1 MIAVLRILARRVALL
16 VPLMLGIVLFVF
28 LVMRF
33 SDVDPAS
40 AFFQGANP
48 TPRQL
53 HDFREEHGLLD
64 PLPVRYV
71 HFVADLLHGDL
82 GTSALT
88 RAPVIDQVTTALPL
102 TLQLTFLGLGIAV
115 VLSLVGGVTA
125 AIHRDR
131 LPDQIIRVVSLT
143 GVAAPGFWLALL
155 MIQYLAVDLGWFPTG
170 GYINP
175 ADSFTGWLKTMTLPA
190 FALSLPVAAQLTR
203 IVRTAVVE
211 ELDKDY
217 VRTAIGSG
225 LPPRVVVGR
234 NVLRN
239 ALINP
244 LTVLGLRVG
253 YLLGGAVVI
262 ETIFS
267 LPGMGK
273 LMIDAV
279 KNGDPAVVQGV
290 VLTTAAGFVVV
301 NLVIDVLYL
310 LVNPRLRD
318 AAP

>member
-1 MIAVLRILARRVALL
+1 MTAVLRILARRVALL
-16 VPLMLGIVLFVF
+16 VPLLLGIVLFVF

-48 TPRQL
+48 TPEQL
-53 HDFREEHGLLD
+53 HQFREENGLLD
-64 PLPVRYV
+64 PLPVRYLA
-71 HFVADLLHGDL
+71 FVGDLLQGDL
-82 GTSALT
+82 GISVLN
-88 RAPVIDQVTTALPL
+88 RAPVVDQIATALPL
-102 TLQLTFLGLGIAV
+102 TMQLTFLGLGIAV
-115 VLSLVGGVTA
+115 VLSLSLGITA
-125 AIHRDR
+125 AIYRDR
-131 LPDQIIRVVSLT
+131 LPDQLIRVVSLT

-190 FALSLPVAAQLTR
+190 LALSLPVAAGLTR
-203 IVRTAVVE
+203 IIRTAVVE

-217 VRTAIGSG
+217 VRTAIGNG
-225 LPPRVVVGR
+225 LPPVVVVGR

-290 VLTTAAGFVVV
+290 VITTAVGFVVV

-310 LVNPRLRD
+310 LVNPRLRGTS
-318 AAP
+318 

>member
-1 MIAVLRILARRVALL
+1 MTAAVRVLLRRIALL
-16 VPLMLGIVLFVF
+16 VPLLLGIVLFVF

-53 HDFREEHGLLD
+53 HEFRERNGLLD
-64 PLPVRYV
+64 PLPLRYV
-71 HFVADLLHGDL
+71 HFVGALLHGDL

-88 RAPVIDQVTTALPL
+88 RAPVADQVTTALPL
-102 TLQLTFLGLGIAV
+102 TLQLTFLGLAFAV
-115 VLSLVGGVTA
+115 VLALAGGVTA
-125 AIHRDR
+125 AVYRDR
-131 LPDQIIRVVSLT
+131 FPDQAIRVLSLV

-155 MIQYLAVDLGWFPTG
+155 MIQYLAVDRGWFPTG

-175 ADSFTGWLKTMTLPA
+175 VDSVTGWLRTMALPA
-190 FALSLPVAAQLTR
+190 VALSLPVAAQLTR
-203 IVRTAVVE
+203 IVRTSVVE

-217 VRTAIGSG
+217 VRTAIGGG
-225 LPPRVVVGR
+225 LPPWVVVGR

-239 ALINP
+239 ALVNP

-262 ETIFS
+262 ETVFS

-279 KNGDPAVVQGV
+279 QNGDPAVVQGV
-290 VLTTAAGFVVV
+290 VLTTATGFVVV
-301 NLVIDVLYL
+301 NLVIDILYL
-310 LVNPRLRD
+310 LVNPRLR
-318 AAP
+318 AA

>member
-1 MIAVLRILARRVALL
+1 MIAVLRILLRRVALL

-53 HDFREEHGLLD
+53 HDFRERNGLLD

-71 HFVADLLHGDL
+71 HFVGDLLHGDL

-88 RAPVIDQVTTALPL
+88 RAPVVDQVTTALPL

-115 VLSLVGGVTA
+115 VLSLLGGVTA

-155 MIQYLAVDLGWFPTG
+155 MIQYLAVDQGWFPTG

-175 ADSFTGWLKTMTLPA
+175 ADSLTGWLRTMALPA
-190 FALSLPVAAQLTR
+190 LALSLPVAAQLTR
-203 IVRTAVVE
+203 VVRTSVVE

-239 ALINP
+239 ALVNP

-290 VLTTAAGFVVV
+290 VLTTATGFVVV

-310 LVNPRLRD
+310 LVNPRLRE
-318 AAP
+318 AT

>member
-1 MIAVLRILARRVALL
+1 MTAVVRILARRVALL
-16 VPLMLGIVLFVF
+16 VPLLLGIVLFVF

-48 TPRQL
+48 TPGQL
-53 HDFREEHGLLD
+53 HDFRERNGLLD
-64 PLPVRYV
+64 PFPVRYV
-71 HFVADLLHGDL
+71 HFVGDLLHGDL

-88 RAPVIDQVTTALPL
+88 RAPVVDQVTTALPL

-115 VLSLVGGVTA
+115 VLALLGGVTA
-125 AIHRDR
+125 ALHRDR
-131 LPDQIIRVVSLT
+131 LPDQVIRVVSLT

-155 MIQYLAVDLGWFPTG
+155 MIQYLAVDRGWFPTG
-170 GYINP
+170 GYVNP
-175 ADSFTGWLKTMTLPA
+175 GDSLSGWLRTMTLPA

-217 VRTAIGSG
+217 VRTAVGSG
-225 LPPRVVVGR
+225 LPPLVVVGR

-279 KNGDPAVVQGV
+279 QNGDPAVVQGV
-290 VLTTAAGFVVV
+290 VLTTATGFVVV
-301 NLVIDVLYL
+301 NLVIDILYL

-318 AAP
+318 AAR

>member
-1 MIAVLRILARRVALL
+1 MVTVVRILARRVALL

-48 TPRQL
+48 TAQQL
-53 HDFREEHGLLD
+53 HDFREENGLLD

-71 HFVADLLHGDL
+71 AFIADLLHGDM

-88 RAPVIDQVTTALPL
+88 RAPVVDQVMTALPL

-115 VLSLVGGVTA
+115 VLSLLGGVTA
-125 AIHRDR
+125 AIYRDR

-175 ADSFTGWLKTMTLPA
+175 ADSFTGWLKTLTLPA

-211 ELDKDY
+211 ELDRDY

-267 LPGMGK
+267 SPGWGS
-273 LMIDAV
+273 
-279 KNGDPAVVQGV
+279 
-290 VLTTAAGFVVV
+290 
-301 NLVIDVLYL
+301 
-310 LVNPRLRD
+310 
-318 AAP
+318 

>member
-1 MIAVLRILARRVALL
+1 MTAVVRILLRRIALL

-48 TPRQL
+48 TPQQL
-53 HDFREEHGLLD
+53 HQFRERNGLLD
-64 PLPVRYV
+64 PLPLRYV
-71 HFVADLLHGDL
+71 HFVGALLHGDL

-88 RAPVIDQVTTALPL
+88 RAPVAEQVTTALPL
-102 TLQLTFLGLGIAV
+102 TLQLTFLGLAFAV
-115 VLSLVGGVTA
+115 VLALAGGVTA
-125 AIHRDR
+125 AVYRGR
-131 LPDQIIRVVSLT
+131 FADQAIRVVSLI

-155 MIQYLAVDLGWFPTG
+155 MIQYLAVDRGWFPTG

-175 ADSFTGWLKTMTLPA
+175 ADSVTGWLRTMALPA
-190 FALSLPVAAQLTR
+190 VALSLPVAAQLTR
-203 IVRTAVVE
+203 IVRTSVVE

-217 VRTAIGSG
+217 VRTAIGGG
-225 LPPRVVVGR
+225 LPPWVVGR

-239 ALINP
+239 ALVNP

-279 KNGDPAVVQGV
+279 QNGDPAVVQGV
-290 VLTTAAGFVVV
+290 VLTTATGFVVV
-301 NLVIDVLYL
+301 NLVIDILYL
-310 LVNPRLRD
+310 LVNPRLR
-318 AAP
+318 AA

>member
-1 MIAVLRILARRVALL
+1 MSAVLRILLRRVALL
-16 VPLMLGIVLFVF
+16 VPLLLGIALFVF

-53 HDFREEHGLLD
+53 HDFRERNGLLD
-64 PLPVRYV
+64 PLPLRYV
-71 HFVADLLHGDL
+71 HFVRDLLHGDL

-88 RAPVIDQVTTALPL
+88 RTPVLDQVLTALPL
-102 TLQLTFLGLGIAV
+102 TLQLTFLGLSVAV
-115 VLSLVGGVTA
+115 VLALAGGITA
-125 AIHRDR
+125 AVFRDR
-131 LPDQIIRVVSLT
+131 PPDQIIRVLSLI
-143 GVAAPGFWLALL
+143 GVAAPAFWLALL
-155 MIQYLAVDLGWFPTG
+155 MIQYLAVDHGWFPTG

-175 ADSFTGWLKTMTLPA
+175 EDSVTGWLRTMALPA
-190 FALSLPVAAQLTR
+190 LALSLPVAAQLTR
-203 IVRTAVVE
+203 IVRTSVVE

-217 VRTAIGSG
+217 VRTAVGNG

-239 ALINP
+239 ALVNP

-262 ETIFS
+262 ETVFA

-273 LMIDAV
+273 LLIDAV
-279 KNGDPAVVQGV
+279 QNGDPAVVQGV
-290 VLTTAAGFVVV
+290 VLTTATGFVVV
-301 NLVIDVLYL
+301 NLVIDILYL
-310 LVNPRLRD
+310 LVNPRLRE
-318 AAP
+318 AT

>member
-1 MIAVLRILARRVALL
+1 MVAIARILLRRVALL

-48 TPRQL
+48 TPGQL
-53 HDFREEHGLLD
+53 HDFRERNGLLD
-64 PLPVRYV
+64 PLPVRYF
-71 HFVADLLHGDL
+71 HFVGDLLHGDM

-88 RAPVIDQVTTALPL
+88 RGSVLDQVTTALPL

-115 VLSLVGGVTA
+115 VLSLLGGVTA
-125 AIHRDR
+125 AIYRDR

-155 MIQYLAVDLGWFPTG
+155 MIQYLAVDQGWFPTG

-175 ADSFTGWLKTMTLPA
+175 ADSLSGWLKTMALPA
-190 FALSLPVAAQLTR
+190 LALSLPVAAQLTR
-203 IVRTAVVE
+203 IVRTSVVE

-239 ALINP
+239 ALMNP

-267 LPGMGK
+267 LPGMGS
-273 LMIDAV
+273 
-279 KNGDPAVVQGV
+279 
-290 VLTTAAGFVVV
+290 
-301 NLVIDVLYL
+301 
-310 LVNPRLRD
+310 
-318 AAP
+318 

>member
-1 MIAVLRILARRVALL
+1 MTAVVRILLRRVALL
-16 VPLMLGIVLFVF
+16 VPLLLGIVLFVF

-48 TPRQL
+48 TPGQL
-53 HDFREEHGLLD
+53 HDFRERNGLLD
-64 PLPVRYV
+64 PLPLRYV
-71 HFVADLLHGDL
+71 HFVGDLLHGDL

-88 RAPVIDQVTTALPL
+88 RAPVADQVTTALPL
-102 TLQLTFLGLGIAV
+102 TLQLTFLGLALAV
-115 VLSLVGGVTA
+115 VLALAGGVTA
-125 AIHRDR
+125 AVYRDR
-131 LPDQIIRVVSLT
+131 LPDQVIRVVSLV

-155 MIQYLAVDLGWFPTG
+155 MIQYLAVDRGWFPTG
-170 GYINP
+170 GYVNP
-175 ADSFTGWLKTMTLPA
+175 ADSVTGWLRTMALPA

-203 IVRTAVVE
+203 IVRTSVVE

-217 VRTAIGSG
+217 VRTAVGNG

-239 ALINP
+239 ALVNP

-279 KNGDPAVVQGV
+279 QNGDPAVVQSV
-290 VLTTAAGFVVV
+290 VLTTATGFVVV
-301 NLVIDVLYL
+301 NLVIDILYL
-310 LVNPRLRD
+310 LVNPRLR
-318 AAP
+318 AA

>member
-1 MIAVLRILARRVALL
+1 MIAVLRILLRRVALL

-53 HDFREEHGLLD
+53 HDFRERNGLLD

-71 HFVADLLHGDL
+71 HFVGDLLHGDM

-88 RAPVIDQVTTALPL
+88 RAPVVDQVTTALPL

-115 VLSLVGGVTA
+115 VLSLLGGVTA
-125 AIHRDR
+125 AIYRDR

-155 MIQYLAVDLGWFPTG
+155 MIQYLAVDQGWFPTG

-175 ADSFTGWLKTMTLPA
+175 ADSLTGWLRTMALPA

-203 IVRTAVVE
+203 IVRTSVVE

-290 VLTTAAGFVVV
+290 VLTTATGFVVV

-310 LVNPRLRD
+310 LVNPRLRE
-318 AAP
+318 AT

>member
-1 MIAVLRILARRVALL
+1 MTAVVRILLRRVALL
-16 VPLMLGIVLFVF
+16 VPLLLGIVLFVF

-48 TPRQL
+48 TPEQL
-53 HDFREEHGLLD
+53 HDFRERNGLLD
-64 PLPVRYV
+64 PLPVRYA
-71 HFVADLLHGDL
+71 HFVGDLLHGDL

-88 RAPVIDQVTTALPL
+88 RAPVVDQVTTALPL
-102 TLQLTFLGLGIAV
+102 TLQLAFLGLGLAV
-115 VLSLVGGVTA
+115 LLALIGGVTA
-125 AIHRDR
+125 AIYRDR
-131 LPDQIIRVVSLT
+131 LPDQIIRVGSLT
-143 GVAAPGFWLALL
+143 GVAAPAFWLALL
-155 MIQYLAVDLGWFPTG
+155 MIQYLAVDRGWFPTG
-170 GYINP
+170 GYVNP
-175 ADSFTGWLKTMTLPA
+175 ADSLTGWLRTMTLPA
-190 FALSLPVAAQLTR
+190 VALSLPVAAQLTR

-217 VRTAIGSG
+217 VRTAIGGG

-239 ALINP
+239 ALVNP

-262 ETIFS
+262 ETMFS

-279 KNGDPAVVQGV
+279 QNGDPAVVQGV

-310 LVNPRLRD
+310 LVNPRLRE
-318 AAP
+318 AA

>member
-1 MIAVLRILARRVALL
+1 M
-16 VPLMLGIVLFVF
+16 
-28 LVMRF
+28 
-33 SDVDPAS
+33 
-40 AFFQGANP
+40 
-48 TPRQL
+48 
-53 HDFREEHGLLD
+53 
-64 PLPVRYV
+64 
-71 HFVADLLHGDL
+71 
-82 GTSALT
+82 
-88 RAPVIDQVTTALPL
+88 
-102 TLQLTFLGLGIAV
+102 
-115 VLSLVGGVTA
+115 
-125 AIHRDR
+125 
-131 LPDQIIRVVSLT
+131 
-143 GVAAPGFWLALL
+143 
-155 MIQYLAVDLGWFPTG
+155 
-170 GYINP
+170 
-175 ADSFTGWLKTMTLPA
+175 
-190 FALSLPVAAQLTR
+190 
-203 IVRTAVVE
+203 VE

-225 LPPRVVVGR
+225 LPPVVVVGR

-290 VLTTAAGFVVV
+290 VLTTATGFVVV
-301 NLVIDVLYL
+301 NLAIDILYL

-318 AAP
+318 AT

>member
-1 MIAVLRILARRVALL
+1 MVTVVRILARRVLLL

-48 TPRQL
+48 TARQL
-53 HDFREEHGLLD
+53 HDFRERNGLLD

-71 HFVADLLHGDL
+71 RFVGDLLHGDL

-88 RAPVIDQVTTALPL
+88 RAPVVDQVTTALPL
-102 TLQLTFLGLGIAV
+102 TLQLTFLGLGVAV
-115 VLSLVGGVTA
+115 VLALAGGVTA
-125 AIHRDR
+125 AVYRDR
-131 LPDQIIRVVSLT
+131 LPDQVIRVVSLT

-155 MIQYLAVDLGWFPTG
+155 MVQYLAVDRGWFPAG
-170 GYINP
+170 GYVNP
-175 ADSFTGWLKTMTLPA
+175 ADSFTGWLRTMTLPA
-190 FALSLPVAAQLTR
+190 LSLSLPVAAQLTR

-225 LPPRVVVGR
+225 LPPWVVVGR

-279 KNGDPAVVQGV
+279 QNGDPAVVQGV
-290 VLTTAAGFVVV
+290 VLTTATGFVVV
-301 NLVIDVLYL
+301 NLVIDVLHL
-310 LVNPRLRD
+310 LVNPRLGE
-318 AAP
+318 AS

>member
-1 MIAVLRILARRVALL
+1 MTAVVRILLRRVALL
-16 VPLMLGIVLFVF
+16 VPLLLGIVLFVF

-53 HDFREEHGLLD
+53 HDFRERNGLLD

-71 HFVADLLHGDL
+71 HFVGALLHGDL

-88 RAPVIDQVTTALPL
+88 RAPVADQVTTALPL
-102 TLQLTFLGLGIAV
+102 TLQLTFLGLAVAV
-115 VLSLVGGVTA
+115 VLALAGGVTA
-125 AIHRDR
+125 AVYRDR
-131 LPDQIIRVVSLT
+131 LPDQIVRVVSLI

-155 MIQYLAVDLGWFPTG
+155 MIQYLAVDRGWFPTG
-170 GYINP
+170 GYVNP
-175 ADSFTGWLKTMTLPA
+175 ADSVTGWLRTMALPA

-203 IVRTAVVE
+203 IVRTSVVE
-211 ELDKDY
+211 ELDRDY

-239 ALINP
+239 ALVNP

-279 KNGDPAVVQGV
+279 QNGDPAVVQGV
-290 VLTTAAGFVVV
+290 VLTTATGFVVV
-301 NLVIDVLYL
+301 NLVIDILYL
-310 LVNPRLRD
+310 LVNPRLR
-318 AAP
+318 AA

>member
-1 MIAVLRILARRVALL
+1 MVAIARILLRRVALL

-48 TPRQL
+48 TPGQL
-53 HDFREEHGLLD
+53 HDFRERNGLLD
-64 PLPVRYV
+64 PLPVRYF
-71 HFVADLLHGDL
+71 HFVGDLLHGDM

-88 RAPVIDQVTTALPL
+88 RGSVLDQVTTALPL

-115 VLSLVGGVTA
+115 VLSLLGGVTA
-125 AIHRDR
+125 AIYRDR

-155 MIQYLAVDLGWFPTG
+155 MIQYLAVDQGWFPTG

-175 ADSFTGWLKTMTLPA
+175 ADSLSGWLKTMALPA
-190 FALSLPVAAQLTR
+190 LALSLPVAAQLTR
-203 IVRTAVVE
+203 IVRTSVVE

-239 ALINP
+239 ALMNP

-290 VLTTAAGFVVV
+290 VLTTATGFVVV
-301 NLVIDVLYL
+301 NLVIDILYL

-318 AAP
+318 AT

>member
-1 MIAVLRILARRVALL
+1 MVTVVRILARRVALL

-48 TPRQL
+48 TAQQL
-53 HDFREEHGLLD
+53 HDFREENGLLD

-71 HFVADLLHGDL
+71 AFIADLLHGDM

-88 RAPVIDQVTTALPL
+88 RAPVVDQVMTALPL

-115 VLSLVGGVTA
+115 VLSLLGGVTA
-125 AIHRDR
+125 AIYRDR

-175 ADSFTGWLKTMTLPA
+175 ADSFTGWLKTLTLPA

-211 ELDKDY
+211 ELDRDY

-290 VLTTAAGFVVV
+290 VLTTAIGFVVV
-301 NLVIDVLYL
+301 NLVIDILYL
-310 LVNPRLRD
+310 LVNPRLRE
-318 AAP
+318 AT

>member
-1 MIAVLRILARRVALL
+1 MTAVLRILLRRVALL

-64 PLPVRYV
+64 PLPVRYAD
-71 HFVADLLHGDL
+71 FVSGLLHGDL

-88 RAPVIDQVTTALPL
+88 RAPVLDQVTTALPL
-102 TLQLTFLGLGIAV
+102 TLQLTFLGLGVAV

-175 ADSFTGWLKTMTLPA
+175 ADSFTGWLRTMTLPA
-190 FALSLPVAAQLTR
+190 LALSLPVAAQLTR

-290 VLTTAAGFVVV
+290 VMTTAAGFVVV

-318 AAP
+318 ATT

>member
-1 MIAVLRILARRVALL
+1 
-16 VPLMLGIVLFVF
+16 MLGIVLFVF

-48 TPRQL
+48 TPEQL
-53 HDFREEHGLLD
+53 REFREENGLLD

-71 HFVADLLHGDL
+71 GFIGDLLHGDM
-82 GTSALT
+82 GISALT
-88 RAPVIDQVTTALPL
+88 RAPVVDQVTTALPL

-115 VLSLVGGVTA
+115 VLALLGGVTA
-125 AIHRDR
+125 AIYRDR
-131 LPDQIIRVVSLT
+131 LPDQVIRVVSLT

-170 GYINP
+170 GYVNP
-175 ADSFTGWLKTMTLPA
+175 ADSFTGWLRTMTLPA

-203 IVRTAVVE
+203 IVRTSVVE

-310 LVNPRLRD
+310 LVNPRLRG
-318 AAP
+318 AG

>member
-1 MIAVLRILARRVALL
+1 MTAVVRILLRRVLLL

-28 LVMRF
+28 VVMRF

-48 TPRQL
+48 TPEQLRQ
-53 HDFREEHGLLD
+53 FREENGLLD
-64 PLPVRYV
+64 PLPVRYLA
-71 HFVADLLHGDL
+71 FVGALLHGDL

-88 RAPVIDQVTTALPL
+88 RGEVADQVLTALPL
-102 TLQLTFLGLGIAV
+102 TVQLTFLGLGIAM
-115 VLSLVGGVTA
+115 VLALFGGVTA
-125 AIHRDR
+125 AIYRDR

-155 MIQYLAVDLGWFPTG
+155 MIQYLAVDLGWFPAG

-175 ADSFTGWLKTMTLPA
+175 ADSVTGWLRTMTLPA
-190 FALSLPVAAQLTR
+190 LALSLPVAAQLTR
-203 IVRTAVVE
+203 IVRTSMVE

-239 ALINP
+239 ALVNP

-290 VLTTAAGFVVV
+290 VLTTAFGFVIV

-318 AAP
+318 ASA

>member
-1 MIAVLRILARRVALL
+1 MTAVVRVLLRRIALL
-16 VPLMLGIVLFVF
+16 VPLLLGIVLFVF

-48 TPRQL
+48 TPQQL
-53 HDFREEHGLLD
+53 HRFRERNGLLD
-64 PLPVRYV
+64 PLPLRYV
-71 HFVADLLHGDL
+71 HFVGALLHGDL

-88 RAPVIDQVTTALPL
+88 RAPVAEQVITALPL
-102 TLQLTFLGLGIAV
+102 TLQLTFLGLAFAV
-115 VLSLVGGVTA
+115 VLALAGGVTA
-125 AIHRDR
+125 AVYRDR
-131 LPDQIIRVVSLT
+131 FPDQAIRVVSLI

-155 MIQYLAVDLGWFPTG
+155 MIQYLAVDRGWFPTG

-175 ADSFTGWLKTMTLPA
+175 ADSTTGWLRTMALPA
-190 FALSLPVAAQLTR
+190 VALSLPVAAQLTR
-203 IVRTAVVE
+203 IVRTSVVE

-217 VRTAIGSG
+217 VRTAIGGG
-225 LPPRVVVGR
+225 LPPWVVVGR

-239 ALINP
+239 ALVNP

-279 KNGDPAVVQGV
+279 QNGDPAVVQGV
-290 VLTTAAGFVVV
+290 VLTTATGFVVV
-301 NLVIDVLYL
+301 NLVIDILYL
-310 LVNPRLRD
+310 FINPRLR
-318 AAP
+318 AA

>member
-1 MIAVLRILARRVALL
+1 MTAVLRILLRRTALL
-16 VPLMLGIVLFVF
+16 VPLLLGIALFVF

-48 TPRQL
+48 TPQQL
-53 HDFREEHGLLD
+53 HAFRERNGLLD
-64 PLPVRYV
+64 PLPLRYV
-71 HFVADLLHGDL
+71 HFVGGLLHGDL

-88 RAPVIDQVTTALPL
+88 RTPVLDQVLTALPL

-115 VLSLVGGVTA
+115 VLALAGGVTA

-131 LPDQIIRVVSLT
+131 WPDQVIRVLSLV
-143 GVAAPGFWLALL
+143 GVAAPAFWLALL
-155 MIQYLAVDLGWFPTG
+155 MIQYLAVDRGWFPSG

-175 ADSFTGWLKTMTLPA
+175 EDSVTGWLKTMALPA
-190 FALSLPVAAQLTR
+190 LALSLPVAAQLTR
-203 IVRTAVVE
+203 IVRTSVVE

-225 LPPRVVVGR
+225 LPPHVVVGR

-239 ALINP
+239 ALVNP

-262 ETIFS
+262 ETVFA

-279 KNGDPAVVQGV
+279 QNGDPAVVQGV
-290 VLTTAAGFVVV
+290 VLTTATGFVVV
-301 NLVIDVLYL
+301 NLVIDILYL
-310 LVNPRLRD
+310 LVNPRLRE
-318 AAP
+318 AT

>member
-1 MIAVLRILARRVALL
+1 MTAVLRILLRRVALL
-16 VPLMLGIVLFVF
+16 VPLLLGIALFVF
-28 LVMRF
+28 LVMGF

-48 TPRQL
+48 TPAQL
-53 HDFREEHGLLD
+53 HAFRAHNGLLD
-64 PLPVRYV
+64 PLPVRYF
-71 HFVADLLHGDL
+71 HFVGDLLHGDL

-88 RAPVIDQVTTALPL
+88 RTPVLDQVVTALPL

-115 VLSLVGGVTA
+115 VLALAGGVTA

-131 LPDQIIRVVSLT
+131 WPDQAIRVLSLI
-143 GVAAPGFWLALL
+143 GVAAPAFWLALL
-155 MIQYLAVDLGWFPTG
+155 MIQYLAVDRGWFPAG

-175 ADSFTGWLKTMTLPA
+175 EDSVTGWLKTMALPA
-190 FALSLPVAAQLTR
+190 LALSLPVAAQLTR
-203 IVRTAVVE
+203 IVRTSVVE

-225 LPPRVVVGR
+225 LPPHVVVGR

-239 ALINP
+239 ALVNP

-262 ETIFS
+262 ETIFA

-279 KNGDPAVVQGV
+279 QNGDPAVVQGV
-290 VLTTAAGFVVV
+290 VLTTATGFVVV
-301 NLVIDVLYL
+301 NLVIDILYL
-310 LVNPRLRD
+310 LVNPRLRE
-318 AAP
+318 AA

>member
-1 MIAVLRILARRVALL
+1 MVTVIRILARRVALL

-48 TPRQL
+48 TAQQL
-53 HDFREEHGLLD
+53 HDFREENGLLD

-71 HFVADLLHGDL
+71 AFIADLLHGDL
-82 GTSALT
+82 GVSALT
-88 RAPVIDQVTTALPL
+88 RAPVVDQVMTALPL

-115 VLSLVGGVTA
+115 VLSLLGGVTA
-125 AIHRDR
+125 AIYRDR
-131 LPDQIIRVVSLT
+131 LPDQVIRVVSLT

-175 ADSFTGWLKTMTLPA
+175 ADSVTGWLKTMTLPA
-190 FALSLPVAAQLTR
+190 LALSLPVAAQLTR

-290 VLTTAAGFVVV
+290 VLTTATGFVVV
-301 NLVIDVLYL
+301 NLVIDILYL
-310 LVNPRLRD
+310 LVNPRLRE
-318 AAP
+318 AT

>member
-1 MIAVLRILARRVALL
+1 MTAVLRILARRVALL
-16 VPLMLGIVLFVF
+16 VPLLLGIVLFVF

-48 TPRQL
+48 TPEQL
-53 HDFREEHGLLD
+53 QRFREENGLLD

-71 HFVADLLHGDL
+71 VFVGDLLQGDMGISVL
-82 GTSALT
+82 NRS
-88 RAPVIDQVTTALPL
+88 PVVDQIATALPL
-102 TLQLTFLGLGIAV
+102 TMQLTFLGLGIAV
-115 VLSLVGGVTA
+115 VLSLSLGITA
-125 AIHRDR
+125 AIYRDR
-131 LPDQIIRVVSLT
+131 LPDQLIRVVSLT

-175 ADSFTGWLKTMTLPA
+175 ADSFTGWLRTMTLPA
-190 FALSLPVAAQLTR
+190 LALSLPVAAGLTR
-203 IVRTAVVE
+203 IIRTAVVE

-217 VRTAIGSG
+217 VRTAIGNG
-225 LPPRVVVGR
+225 LPPVVVVGR

-290 VLTTAAGFVVV
+290 VITTAVGFVVV

-310 LVNPRLRD
+310 LVNPRLRGTS
-318 AAP
+318 

>member
-1 MIAVLRILARRVALL
+1 MTAVLRILARRIALL
-16 VPLMLGIVLFVF
+16 VPLLLGIVLFVF

-48 TPRQL
+48 TPEQL
-53 HDFREEHGLLD
+53 HQFRQENGLLD
-64 PLPVRYV
+64 PLPVRYIA
-71 HFVADLLHGDL
+71 FVGDLLQGDMGISVL
-82 GTSALT
+82 NRS
-88 RAPVIDQVTTALPL
+88 PVLDQVTTALPL
-102 TLQLTFLGLGIAV
+102 TMQLTFLGLGIAV
-115 VLSLVGGVTA
+115 VLSLTLGVTA

-131 LPDQIIRVVSLT
+131 LPDQLIRVVSLT

-155 MIQYLAVDLGWFPTG
+155 MIQYLAVDFGWFPTG

-175 ADSFTGWLKTMTLPA
+175 ADSLTGWLRTMTLPA
-190 FALSLPVAAQLTR
+190 LALSLPVAAGLTR
-203 IVRTAVVE
+203 IIRTAVVE

-225 LPPRVVVGR
+225 LPPVVVVGR

-290 VLTTAAGFVVV
+290 VITTAVGFVVV
-301 NLVIDVLYL
+301 NLVIDILHL
-310 LVNPRLRD
+310 LVNPRLRGTS
-318 AAP
+318 

>member
-1 MIAVLRILARRVALL
+1 MVTVVRILARRVALL

-48 TPRQL
+48 TARQL
-53 HDFREEHGLLD
+53 HDFREENGLLD

-71 HFVADLLHGDL
+71 AFIGDLLHGDL

-88 RAPVIDQVTTALPL
+88 RAPVVDQVMTALPL

-115 VLSLVGGVTA
+115 VLSLLGGVTA
-125 AIHRDR
+125 AMYRDR

-175 ADSFTGWLKTMTLPA
+175 ADSFTGWLRTMTLPA

-290 VLTTAAGFVVV
+290 VLTTATGFVVV
-301 NLVIDVLYL
+301 NLVIDILYL
-310 LVNPRLRD
+310 LVNPRLRE
-318 AAP
+318 AT